1 MNRSLFFS
9 WLTIALSFTLAACT
23 CGTPCAP
30 GTKDCPCKAASVC
43 DDALLCTGANTC
55 VAPTTATVQVAEA
68 AARGCEVVLTE
79 SEGSRVASV
88 SFKGGVQG
96 AFVREAPRVAVTFV
110 AGSDARIPGDGVE
123 VALSGPASG
132 LTISKASCVDSA
144 GVKLSPV
151 SITVR

>member
-1 MNRSLFFS
+1 MNRSPFIV
-9 WLTIALSFTLAACT
+9 WLTLALSFTLAACT
-23 CGTPCAP
+23 CGKPCAA
-30 GTKDCPCKAASVC
+30 GAKDCPCKEASVC
-43 DDALLCTGANTC
+43 DDALLCNGANTC

-79 SEGSRVASV
+79 SEGSQVASV

-123 VALSGPASG
+123 VALSGPARG

-144 GVKLSPV
+144 GAKVGSAT
-151 SITVR
+151 ITVR